1 MNEKE
6 RLLAILHNKETDRP
20 ACICPGGMMNMI
32 TADLMKSTD
41 IWWPQAHTDADLMA
55 KLAGA
60 SYEQGCFEN
69 TGVPFCMTVEAEAM
83 GAEVT
88 LGTGLFEPHV
98 EQYAM
103 ESVSQWRELPQP
115 DFYSGRG
122 NVVLNALRLLSR
134 NYPQVPAVGNI
145 TGPLSIAG
153 SLMEPTV
160 LYRELRKKREDAHAF
175 LDFITRQAIRFANA
189 QILAGADVIAIS
201 DPGGT
206 GEILGPKLFEEFAV
220 KYLNQLLSGLLPQ
233 RGGTI
238 VHICGQMKSVY
249 KQVNK
254 ITADALSF
262 DSVVPMKEAKKQLP
276 DRVIM
281 GNIST
286 YALEF
291 STPEKVAELTE
302 LCAEASADIVAP
314 ACGLGTK
321 SSMDNI
327 TSILKTLK
335 RRAI

>member
-6 RLLAILHNKETDRP
+6 RLLAILQKKEVDRP

-32 TADLMKSTD
+32 TADLMKCAD
-41 IWWPQAHTDADLMA
+41 VWWPQAHTDGVLMA

-60 SYEQGCFEN
+60 SFDQRCFEN
-69 TGVPFCMTVEAEAM
+69 TGVPFCMTVEAEAL
-83 GAEVT
+83 GAGVT
-88 LGTGLFEPHV
+88 LGTGFFEPHV
-98 EQYAM
+98 EQYVM

-115 DFYSGRG
+115 DFYKGRG
-122 NVVLNALRLLSR
+122 KVVLDALRILSH
-134 NYPQVPAVGNI
+134 NYPQAPIVGNI

-175 LDFITRQAIRFANA
+175 LDFITQQAIQFANA

-206 GEILGPKLFEEFAV
+206 GEILGPKLFEEFTV

-233 RGGTI
+233 RDGTI

-249 KQVNK
+249 KQVGE
-254 ITADALSF
+254 ITADVLSF
-262 DSVVPMKEAKKQLP
+262 DSIVPLKEAKKQLP

-286 YALEF
+286 YGLEF
-291 STPEKVAELTE
+291 GTPEKVAELTE
-302 LCAEASADIVAP
+302 QCVDASADIVAP

-321 SSMDNI
+321 SPLSNI

-335 RRAI
+335 GRAV